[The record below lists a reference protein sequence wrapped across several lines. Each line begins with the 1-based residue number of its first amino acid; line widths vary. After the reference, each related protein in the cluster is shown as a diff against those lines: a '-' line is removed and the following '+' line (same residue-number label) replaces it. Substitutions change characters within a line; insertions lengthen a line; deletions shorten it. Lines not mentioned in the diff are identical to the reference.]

1 MKEKIRQDL
10 MHDIQAIFTTTIKRI
25 HADREWIDIE
35 LKENIDVTTC
45 DFPHLLV
52 IAKNYNVL
60 ISIYPSTSDQ
70 LNVLFKEIK

>member
-10 MHDIQAIFTTTIKRI
+10 VHDIQAIFTTTIKRI
-25 HADREWIDIE
+25 HADREWVDVE
-35 LKENIDVTTC
+35 LVENTDVTAC
-45 DFPHLLV
+45 DFPHLLT

-70 LNVLFKEIK
+70 LNVLFKEAK